1 MIQVGSFY
9 GPYFLRFAFRESVAK
24 MQTIASSTS
33 SHFQCGR
40 FQLSLTRPLV
50 MGVLNVTPDSFSDG
64 GRFIRVNLALA
75 HAQQMIEEGVDLID
89 VGGESTRPGAT
100 PVPLEEELARVLPVI
115 EALRELNVPL
125 SIDTYKPEMM
135 RAALD
140 AGADMINDI
149 WGFRRPQALEAVAQ
163 SGCGLCVMHMHGEPE
178 TMQRAPI
185 ENDVIAEVSEFL
197 QQRMQALQATGI
209 SKERISLDPGCGFGK
224 TVEQNYEL
232 LAHLGQLAASDV
244 PLLVG
249 VSRKSMLGAVT
260 GRPAEQRMAASIAA
274 AVCAVERG
282 ARIVRVH
289 DVGPTVDALKVWQA
303 VRNQLSH

>member
-1 MIQVGSFY
+1 
-9 GPYFLRFAFRESVAK
+9 
-24 MQTIASSTS
+24 MQTIANSISP
-33 SHFQCGR
+33 HFQCGR
-40 FQLSLTRPLV
+40 FQLSLARPLV

-75 HAQQMIEEGVDLID
+75 HAQQMIEEGADLID

-100 PVPLEEELARVLPVI
+100 PVSLEEELARVLPVI

-149 WGFRRPQALEAVAQ
+149 WGFRRPQALEAVAH
-163 SGCGLCVMHMHGEPE
+163 STCGLCVMHMHGEPE
-178 TMQRAPI
+178 TMQRTPI

-197 QQRMQALQATGI
+197 QQRMEALQAAGI

-224 TVEQNYEL
+224 TVEQNYAL
-232 LAHLGQLAASDV
+232 LAHLDKLVPSDM

-249 VSRKSMLGAVT
+249 MSRKSMLGAVT

-282 ARIVRVH
+282 AHIVRVH

-303 VRNQLSH
+303 VQNQLSH

>member
-1 MIQVGSFY
+1 
-9 GPYFLRFAFRESVAK
+9 
-24 MQTIASSTS
+24 MQAIANSTPQ
-33 SHFQCGR
+33 HFQCGR
-40 FQLSLTRPLV
+40 FQLSLARPLV

-75 HAQQMIEEGVDLID
+75 HAQQMIEEGADLID

-100 PVPLEEELARVLPVI
+100 PVPLEEELTRVLPVI

-125 SIDTYKPEMM
+125 SIDTYKPEVM

-140 AGADMINDI
+140 AGADMINDV
-149 WGFRRPQALEAVAQ
+149 WGFRRPQALEAVTH
-163 SGCGLCVMHMHGEPE
+163 SNCGLCVMHMHGEPE
-178 TMQRAPI
+178 TMQRSPI
-185 ENDVIAEVSEFL
+185 EHDVIAEVKEFL
-197 QQRMQALQATGI
+197 QQRMEALQAAGI

-224 TVEQNYEL
+224 TVEQNYAL
-232 LAHLGQLAASDV
+232 LAHLNKLALPEV
-244 PLLVG
+244 PLLIG

-260 GRPAEQRMAASIAA
+260 GRPAEQRMAASLAA

-289 DVGPTVDALKVWQA
+289 DVGPTVDVLKVWQA
-303 VRNQLSH
+303 VQNQLSH